1 MTIAAVKTRVE
12 NDVEYGVE
20 YGDLEND
27 LGHVRAV
34 IEELEFELSQ
44 LREQEAEIL
53 SQMDDFVHDD

>member
-1 MTIAAVKTRVE
+1 M
-12 NDVEYGVE
+12 E

>member
-12 NDVEYGVE
+12 NDVE